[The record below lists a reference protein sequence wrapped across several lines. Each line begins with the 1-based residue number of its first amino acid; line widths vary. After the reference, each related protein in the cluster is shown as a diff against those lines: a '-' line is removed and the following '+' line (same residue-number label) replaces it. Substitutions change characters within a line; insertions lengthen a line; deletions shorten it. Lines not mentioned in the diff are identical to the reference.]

1 MMMQIKVRSSKIY
14 FVFKQ

>member
-14 FVFKQ
+14 LY